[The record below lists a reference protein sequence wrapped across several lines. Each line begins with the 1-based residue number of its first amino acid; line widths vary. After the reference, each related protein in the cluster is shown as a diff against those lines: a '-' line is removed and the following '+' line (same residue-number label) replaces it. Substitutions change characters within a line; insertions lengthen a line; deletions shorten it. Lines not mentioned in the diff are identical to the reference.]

1 MKKFFSITLLLT
13 AMFLTLS
20 ACSSDD
26 DEEIEIADTIYMFT
40 YTGENPPDGVY
51 LNVTLFEYN
60 ELGEKIAQNHF
71 NRCRKGYYHGYIAN
85 KNSLKVKVYLE
96 TTNGSKS
103 DANWV
108 QQVFYL
114 EKGNRIEITVT
125 GESRIGKTEP

>member
-1 MKKFFSITLLLT
+1 M
-13 AMFLTLS
+13 
-20 ACSSDD
+20 
-26 DEEIEIADTIYMFT
+26 
-40 YTGENPPDGVY
+40 
-51 LNVTLFEYN
+51 
-60 ELGEKIAQNHF
+60 
-71 NRCRKGYYHGYIAN
+71 
-85 KNSLKVKVYLE
+85 KVYLE

>member
-1 MKKFFSITLLLT
+1 MKKLFSMTLLLT
-13 AMFLTLS
+13 AMFLTFS
-20 ACSSDD
+20 SCSKDD
-26 DEEIEIADTIYMFT
+26 DEEIEMVDTSYMFT
-40 YTGENPPDGVY
+40 YTGENPPDGFS

-60 ELGEKIAQNHF
+60 ELGEKIAQNHYI
-71 NRCRKGYYHGYIAN
+71 RCRKGYYRGYFAN
-85 KNSLKVKVYLE
+85 KNSVKVKVYIE

-114 EKGNRIEITVT
+114 EKNNRIEITIT

>member
-60 ELGEKIAQNHF
+60 ELGEKIAQNHY
-71 NRCRKGYYHGYIAN
+71 NRCRKGYYL
-85 KNSLKVKVYLE
+85 SL
-96 TTNGSKS
+96 
-103 DANWV
+103 
-108 QQVFYL
+108 
-114 EKGNRIEITVT
+114 IHI
-125 GESRIGKTEP
+125 

>member
-1 MKKFFSITLLLT
+1 MKKLFSMTLLLT
-13 AMFLTLS
+13 AMFLTFS
-20 ACSSDD
+20 SCSKDD
-26 DEEIEIADTIYMFT
+26 DEEIEMVDTSYLFT
-40 YTGENPPDGVY
+40 YTGENPPDGFS

-60 ELGEKIAQNHF
+60 ELGEKIAQNHYI
-71 NRCRKGYYHGYIAN
+71 RCRKGYYRGYFAN
-85 KNSLKVKVYLE
+85 KNSVKVKVYIE

-114 EKGNRIEITVT
+114 EKNNRIEITIT